1 MSDVDGYLLEQWKFD
16 RAEDNIADI
25 TLQDSVKK
33 VRVFIDWCGSMEIV
47 DESLYEKIQVPDV
60 SEEETVSADILPK
73 ERADKILQ
81 HLERYQYASRTH
93 ALFTFLW
100 HTGCRISG
108 AIAVDLDDYKPAN
121 NHVKFRNRPEQG
133 TPLKN
138 DHKSERNVNLSS
150 EVIEVLSDY
159 IEARRSPITDEYGR
173 EPLFTTDTKRLHR
186 QRAYKNFVGISRP
199 CIYTDNCPHNR
210 DFADCEAAQRKKSA
224 SKCPSS
230 ESLHPVRR
238 GSITYHLNSDW
249 PTEEVSNRCDVRPE
263 TLEKHY
269 DARTHEDK
277 RSGRSKF
284 MDNL

>member
-1 MSDVDGYLLEQWKFD
+1 MRPNAITPRKARKDFLKSKRQSIKESAARSYKYPTRHFVEYLEENGIEAMSDVDGYLLEQWKFD

-108 AIAVDLDDYKPAN
+108 AIAVDVGDYKPAS

-150 EVIEVLSDY
+150 EVIDRVVRYLL
-159 IEARRSPITDEYGR
+159 P
-173 EPLFTTDTKRLHR
+173 
-186 QRAYKNFVGISRP
+186 VG
-199 CIYTDNCPHNR
+199 C
-210 DFADCEAAQRKKSA
+210 
-224 SKCPSS
+224 
-230 ESLHPVRR
+230 VRVSN
-238 GSITYHLNSDW
+238 GSIGRDH
-249 PTEEVSNRCDVRPE
+249 
-263 TLEKHY
+263 
-269 DARTHEDK
+269 
-277 RSGRSKF
+277 SGRTARATRSS
-284 MDNL
+284 